1 MRQDAR
7 WPGLRASGLIV
18 LFTGLGTGQVPIR
31 ATVDFRQHIREWD
44 GFGVNY
50 VETAQTRDYRSDQQE
65 YGGFSLLP
73 EEQRQQILEMI
84 FGPEGLKPGLLK
96 MFLDP
101 HHQGTGP
108 AGKYDHQTT
117 TRWIRYF
124 AKQGLAKTRQR
135 GGDLTI
141 ITALYGPP
149 GWMTKQRFLR
159 GRDLDPAFRQECA
172 RYMISWVNYLRTVEG
187 LPVRYISLH
196 NEGEDYLRWPEDGG
210 TAGEPRHDYN
220 LYWPPEQV
228 VDFLKFM
235 RGMLDKEGLREVG
248 LTPGETSNWYRFSE
262 WGYASAIASGPEALK
277 NLGLITSHGFIN
289 FQPGRWFG
297 DWRSLGNDLLRA
309 KRPELHSWVTSQSWS
324 RMDVNFIHEMRGNIY
339 AAKVNGIIPW
349 AAVQRPAKWV
359 GGDPNPGTAFRVS
372 EDGACT
378 AQPGYYFYKQV
389 SRAGQPGMA
398 VAQVTSQDTEV
409 GLIAFARSKTRH
421 PDAFLVLNLAKVPKT
436 LAVRVLGSGPSF
448 SAYRTGEAEKYTALG
463 DFSLREGIL
472 SYTAPP
478 GSVTTFFGYKQ
489 LAP

>member
-108 AGKYDHQTT
+108 AGKYDHTT

-149 GWMTKQRFLR
+149 G
-159 GRDLDPAFRQECA
+159 
-172 RYMISWVNYLRTVEG
+172 
-187 LPVRYISLH
+187 
-196 NEGEDYLRWPEDGG
+196 
-210 TAGEPRHDYN
+210 
-220 LYWPPEQV
+220 
-228 VDFLKFM
+228 
-235 RGMLDKEGLREVG
+235 
-248 LTPGETSNWYRFSE
+248 
-262 WGYASAIASGPEALK
+262 
-277 NLGLITSHGFIN
+277 
-289 FQPGRWFG
+289 
-297 DWRSLGNDLLRA
+297 
-309 KRPELHSWVTSQSWS
+309 
-324 RMDVNFIHEMRGNIY
+324 
-339 AAKVNGIIPW
+339 
-349 AAVQRPAKWV
+349 
-359 GGDPNPGTAFRVS
+359 
-372 EDGACT
+372 
-378 AQPGYYFYKQV
+378 
-389 SRAGQPGMA
+389 
-398 VAQVTSQDTEV
+398 
-409 GLIAFARSKTRH
+409 
-421 PDAFLVLNLAKVPKT
+421 
-436 LAVRVLGSGPSF
+436 
-448 SAYRTGEAEKYTALG
+448 
-463 DFSLREGIL
+463 
-472 SYTAPP
+472 
-478 GSVTTFFGYKQ
+478 
-489 LAP
+489 